1 VEETKSDDLLEN
13 QDGTYTEEVQDQKVI
28 QNQNQG
34 GNQGAITYPNGKS
47 Y

>member
-28 QNQNQG
+28 QNQA
-34 GNQGAITYPNGKS
+34 GNQGAITYPNGKPF
-47 Y
+47 